1 MWGVISTV
9 FLLVYFLMSY
19 YIGRRGWVLLGK
31 PASCLYRTVYWGLF
45 SLLVISFP
53 VAEMSNNFLPDTA
66 GLWLTILGDYSVVG
80 VSYVF
85 LLTLLIDALRLF
97 DKGIGFVPS
106 VIRKHTKT
114 PLVIG
119 GAIVLTVITILAY
132 GGWNAR
138 NPVIS
143 EYNITINKKADP
155 LKQLKI
161 AMVSDI
167 HYGSIIDIHRLNNL
181 ASIMQPDII
190 LLAGDITDG
199 FVQREEAVKLT
210 DFLSQMPSKYGIYA
224 VIGNHDQGL
233 RSVNSEL
240 LTDFKKKG
248 INLLR
253 DSPQKIGESF
263 YVVGR
268 DYPGHQGDQER
279 KEIGDL
285 LKGVDS
291 SLPIIMLDHQPID
304 LEKAQSNGV
313 DLQLSGHTHVGQV
326 FPMNLITGYLYE
338 LDWGY
343 LKKGAYNLIVSSG
356 YGTWGPPLRVGNN
369 PEVVSITIKFKS
381 KSVDDS

>member
-1 MWGVISTV
+1 M
-9 FLLVYFLMSY
+9 
-19 YIGRRGWVLLGK
+19 
-31 PASCLYRTVYWGLF
+31 
-45 SLLVISFP
+45 LVISFP